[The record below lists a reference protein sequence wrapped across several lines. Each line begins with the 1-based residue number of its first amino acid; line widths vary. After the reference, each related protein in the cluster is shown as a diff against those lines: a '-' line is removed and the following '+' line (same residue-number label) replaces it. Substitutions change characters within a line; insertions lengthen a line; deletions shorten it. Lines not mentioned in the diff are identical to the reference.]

1 MTNKNI
7 GLMAYLEESRFYHI
21 LITDYWLCQDK
32 SVFFSIFTPQ
42 FIQYITFKTNKQTLK
57 RNVPKK
63 ENPQYH
69 VMWKYLKHTMQFSIW
84 QDSSKTK
91 IALKGFRQK
100 KKHSA
105 GLQKF
110 KRAFSDC
117 SSIFQRQHIHYE
129 GTHMFSDKSHV
140 YMKIKTRNKKK
151 TT

>member
-91 IALKGFRQK
+91 IALKSLRK
-100 KKHSA
+100 KNILLDYKNSNVPSVTA
-105 GLQKF
+105 LQ
-110 KRAFSDC
+110 
-117 SSIFQRQHIHYE
+117 SSNANIFTTKVPICLVIN
-129 GTHMFSDKSHV
+129 HMCIWK
-140 YMKIKTRNKKK
+140 
-151 TT
+151 